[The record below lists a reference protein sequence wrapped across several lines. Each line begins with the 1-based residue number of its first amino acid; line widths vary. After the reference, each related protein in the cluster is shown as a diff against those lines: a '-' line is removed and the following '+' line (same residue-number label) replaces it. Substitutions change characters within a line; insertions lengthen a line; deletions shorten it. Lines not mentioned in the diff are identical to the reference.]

1 VREGIFETLF
11 IRYGAGSDLIKRL
24 TASKTW
30 NIVAWI
36 LILLGVLAWIVFL
49 RWNPAGD

>member
-1 VREGIFETLF
+1 VRAGIFETLF
-11 IRYGAGSDLIKRL
+11 IRYGAGSDFVKRL
-24 TASKTW
+24 TVSKTW

-36 LILLGVLAWIVFL
+36 LIVLGALAWIAFL